1 MPDRK
6 LDDSQ
11 IGSVR
16 LPRDLIQRLDRYL
29 DWKELYGKAKS
40 SRNAAIRQALS
51 TWLDDQEQLAGFLAR
66 LYPFGIR
73 TIVNKHLRFRSATG
87 VFQCR
92 VKSPILKKYKPPN
105 LKGLFY
111 RGF

>member
-6 LDDSQ
+6 PNDAQ
-11 IGSVR
+11 IVSVR

-51 TWLDDQEQLAGFLAR
+51 AIAL
-66 LYPFGIR
+66 
-73 TIVNKHLRFRSATG
+73 
-87 VFQCR
+87 
-92 VKSPILKKYKPPN
+92 KPPCW
-105 LKGLFY
+105 LKRVELGPLIIY
-111 RGF
+111 Q